1 VTLTLGF
8 TGGINFSQADSNF
21 SFFTGEIHF
30 STGQNIFSQIFQ
42 TIICPLSSSVSFQGV
57 MTTKFVPLIALLSNN
72 NNVVVTLRG

>member
-42 TIICPLSSSVSFQGV
+42 TIICPLRKRGKQNKETGRGVTTISNRENSVLTV
-57 MTTKFVPLIALLSNN
+57 IE
-72 NNVVVTLRG
+72 R